1 MFESIPS
8 GEACRALLLLCEF
21 YCRDRPPAFVTLDG
35 KSQAMKFIEPKPV
48 HCPSLSVSQN
58 DGFAD
63 KLGLSPVKFSKDR
76 ARAHFSGWHFMARF
90 GWMYPAGRTRKR
102 TTRGGY
108 TARGWQRNLCW
119 LRP

>member
-1 MFESIPS
+1 MSDARWREPDGQDLSAAAFRRQRIFESIPS
-8 GEACRALLLLCEF
+8 GETCRALLLLCEF

-35 KSQAMKFIEPKPV
+35 KSQAVKFIEPKPV

-76 ARAHFSGWHFMARF
+76 ARAHFSG
-90 GWMYPAGRTRKR
+90 
-102 TTRGGY
+102 
-108 TARGWQRNLCW
+108 
-119 LRP
+119 